1 MEMKDAQTTTQPH
14 PPSGG
19 SGNGGGAPVAF
30 TEDSDGIS
38 ELLPETKTTCCQMTT
53 LTGFGGM

>member
-19 SGNGGGAPVAF
+19 SGNGGGAAVAF

-38 ELLPETKTTCCQMTT
+38 ELLLETKTTWRAREKPH
-53 LTGFGGM
+53 